1 MLSVSLVSTTSRV
14 TTQARRWLV
23 YGMVLLI
30 GLLPTAEAHQL
41 RLARLTVERTAAS
54 LLVFDWQSNTGEA
67 RPVVSQDG
75 SGTLV
80 ISGTSSD
87 TPIVLTLVES
97 DGVKRSLLLEGA
109 SQHIVPWR
117 TDQNALDAAL
127 AYAVAGARHV
137 LKGADHL
144 LFLLALV
151 MAVSG
156 LWKLVRIVT
165 LFTLGHAFTLAGLSL
180 GVLRVPSSIAEIGI
194 AITLVVT
201 ARELYRVRVLQQPPS
216 RWFVLTA
223 AAFGLVHGTG
233 FAGVFNE
240 IGLQSSGAV
249 VALAAFNLGV
259 EAAQLLVILLCSA
272 LLTLMTRRG
281 LKAALLVPRLTAWVV
296 GSAGIF
302 WCLERV

>member
-1 MLSVSLVSTTSRV
+1 
-14 TTQARRWLV
+14 
-23 YGMVLLI
+23 MVLLI
-30 GLLPTAEAHQL
+30 GLLTTAEAHQL
-41 RLARLTVERTAAS
+41 RLARLKVERTATN
-54 LLVFDWQSNTGEA
+54 LLMVDWQSNTGEI

-75 SGTLV
+75 AGELL
-80 ISGTSSD
+80 ISDTSSD
-87 TPIVLTLVES
+87 TPIILTLIER
-97 DGVKRSLLLEGA
+97 DGARRSLLLDGA
-109 SQHIVPWR
+109 SQHTVPWR

-127 AYAVAGARHV
+127 AYAVAGAHHV
-137 LKGADHL
+137 LEGADHL
-144 LFLLALV
+144 LFLLALL

-156 LWKLVRIVT
+156 LWRLVRIVT
-165 LFTLGHAFTLAGLSL
+165 LFTLGHALTLAGLSL

-194 AITLVVT
+194 AVTLVVT
-201 ARELYRVRVLQQPPS
+201 ARELYRVRVLQQPSS

-223 AAFGLVHGTG
+223 TAFGLVHGTG
-233 FAGVFNE
+233 FAGALDE

-272 LLTLMTRRG
+272 LLTVMTNRG
-281 LKAALLVPRLTAWVV
+281 SKVALVVPRITAWVA